1 MFLSVPPTGPL
12 VSVPRLQ
19 AGLAQSDRQKISAPP
34 LSPPHWEGRF
44 EGFERFEK
52 VGGWPCRGGEL

>member
-19 AGLAQSDRQKISAPP
+19 AGLAPPDRQKISAPP
-34 LSPPHWEGRF
+34 LSPSHWEGK
-44 EGFERFEK
+44 FERVERVEK
-52 VGGWPCRGGEL
+52 VFRLFGLFEV